1 MIYIPHFSTR
11 NERVTINIELLKYVR
26 CIVIVLAT
34 NFRMIVL
41 INIRKRSSQNSKIVI
56 LEVDNLKKG
65 WVDINLELMLRK
77 KADR

>member
-1 MIYIPHFSTR
+1 MSVDI
-11 NERVTINIELLKYVR
+11 
-26 CIVIVLAT
+26 LAT